1 MKALI
6 SGIKR
11 MEIHDGDG
19 LRTTVFFK
27 GCPLRCIWCHN
38 PESLSFSPQIAYFQ
52 EKCIGCKQCVSVCK
66 ENIFVNHIPPFAQ
79 CSFCFD
85 CVKDCPTNALVAYGE
100 EYTLERL
107 LAVILQD
114 EPFFRNGQGGVT
126 LSGGECLAQAEF
138 AIALTK
144 ALFEKGISVNI
155 DTCGYI
161 KREIIERIYP
171 FVDMF
176 LYDIKAFD
184 KDVHLALTGKD
195 NALIL
200 DNLKFLSEK
209 NAKIEVR
216 YPLVKGYNDAECEK
230 IAELLSKLSVKRVK
244 VLQYHHFA
252 ASRYQALGYEN
263 TMPNANTT
271 FDDIEHC
278 IKVFKSYGVEAVN
291 GMVG

>member
-1 MKALI
+1 
-6 SGIKR
+6 
-11 MEIHDGDG
+11 
-19 LRTTVFFK
+19 
-27 GCPLRCIWCHN
+27 
-38 PESLSFSPQIAYFQ
+38 
-52 EKCIGCKQCVSVCK
+52 
-66 ENIFVNHIPPFAQ
+66 
-79 CSFCFD
+79 
-85 CVKDCPTNALVAYGE
+85 VAYGE

>member
-79 CSFCFD
+79 CSFCFE
-85 CVKDCPTNALVAYGE
+85 CVKECPTNALVAYGE

-144 ALFEKGISVNI
+144 ALYEKGISVNI

-171 FVDMF
+171 FVDTF

-200 DNLKFLSEK
+200 DNLKFLSGK

-252 ASRYQALGYEN
+252 TSRYHALGYEN

-271 FDDIEHC
+271 FEDIEHC
-278 IKVFKSYGVEAVN
+278 VEVFKSYEIEAVN